1 MDKEFIQGSNYY
13 VADSMNCEPTVS
25 IDNFVDVNDGGFKL
39 STTVD
44 FDTHIMIVE
53 NTIVRCYNEN
63 GEKSESPDYKII
75 EINRLDKKIKV
86 YKVELCGARDFTEKE
101 AETYCIDNE
110 AILAEA

>member
-13 VADSMNCEPTVS
+13 VADSMNCETTVS

-53 NTIVRCYNEN
+53 NTVVRCYNEN

>member
-1 MDKEFIQGSNYY
+1 MDKEFIQGSNYH
-13 VADSMNCEPTVS
+13 VADTMNCEPAVT
-25 IDNFVDVNDGGFKL
+25 IDNFYDTNDGGFKL

-53 NTIVRCYNEN
+53 DTVVRSLDEN
-63 GEKSESPDYKII
+63 GEEFESPDYKII

-86 YKVELCGARDFTEKE
+86 YKVELCAVRDFTKEE
-101 AETYCIDNE
+101 AETFCIDNE